1 MRHMTHFIWHIW
13 SRLRVKKF
21 SPGLYPLTGLE
32 FPFEGGEGH
41 IPPPLLS
48 LPPSQLTG
56 HILIFSM
63 AAVRDISDTSLYCSQ
78 PAFINTFRTI
88 QEIVS
93 IPFTTAEASLYSPRF
108 YYFCVRQF
116 MSTYF
121 FRPVLA
127 SLLSLS
133 IYLSIQGRMGCQER
147 DRERK

>member
-1 MRHMTHFIWHIW
+1 
-13 SRLRVKKF
+13 
-21 SPGLYPLTGLE
+21 
-32 FPFEGGEGH
+32 
-41 IPPPLLS
+41 
-48 LPPSQLTG
+48 
-56 HILIFSM
+56 M

-93 IPFTTAEASLYSPRF
+93 IAFTTAEASLYSPRF

-133 IYLSIQGRMGCQER
+133 IYLSIQDRMGCQEM
-147 DRERK
+147 DRERKGNIKKGNPWTALHRNGNIQDYYYTRLTVRLTHFLWKIIKNS